1 MAVRRPAPLSWRY
14 RAALA
19 AGAFP
24 DRQRE
29 PRRLEASRMPDLQSP
44 QIEREIAHHA
54 ARALQRFADI
64 VLPVGLAIQEQVSA
78 AARAHQLAPDRSLL
92 ASDLVQFVR
101 PRTFSDIRIHELLVH
116 EALMQQ
122 FSEPSQVGAQ

>member
-1 MAVRRPAPLSWRY
+1 MAVRRPAPPSWLC

-19 AGAFP
+19 AGVFP
-24 DRQRE
+24 NRRRA

-78 AARAHQLAPDRSLL
+78 AARAHELAPDRPVL

-101 PRTFSDIRIHELLVH
+101 PRAFSNVR
-116 EALMQQ
+116 
-122 FSEPSQVGAQ
+122 